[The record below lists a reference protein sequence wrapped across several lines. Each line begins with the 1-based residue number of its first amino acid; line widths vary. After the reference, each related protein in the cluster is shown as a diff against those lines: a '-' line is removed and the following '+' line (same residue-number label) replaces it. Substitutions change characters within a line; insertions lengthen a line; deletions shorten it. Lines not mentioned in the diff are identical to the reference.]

1 MSAPTHLDHEA
12 LLVALVLAPATYS
25 RNRFFALY
33 TDPEMRRV
41 RRRAALVRNIVRHI
55 ARLDPAERGE
65 ILRVEPTGAGRVE
78 LTYVVPA
85 LGLRRTATL
94 DPIELS
100 LVRFDMAR
108 APGQPAPL
116 AADDPDRLRI
126 EAALR
131 RLAPRAV
138 PPSAPPV

>member
-1 MSAPTHLDHEA
+1 MSAIDHEA

-25 RNRFFALY
+25 RNRFFSLY
-33 TDPEMRRV
+33 ADPEVRRI
-41 RRRAALVRNIVRHI
+41 RRRASLIRGIVRHVSR
-55 ARLDPAERGE
+55 ANPGERGE
-65 ILRVEPTGAGRVE
+65 VVRTEPSGAGRFD
-78 LTYVVPA
+78 LTYVVPS

-100 LVRFDMAR
+100 LVRFAMSR
-108 APGQPAPL
+108 TPGREAPL
-116 AADDPDRLRI
+116 DPDDPDRQRI
-126 EAALR
+126 EAALQ